1 MYRLIY
7 TQFRWCALFIPL
19 PYVNIFMMFIFVL
32 GFFKKIVTFSFVQW
46 AYKELIRT

>member
-19 PYVNIFMMFIFVL
+19 PYVNIFLMFIFVL
-32 GFFKKIVTFSFVQW
+32 GFFKKNSYLFLCAVGI
-46 AYKELIRT
+46 